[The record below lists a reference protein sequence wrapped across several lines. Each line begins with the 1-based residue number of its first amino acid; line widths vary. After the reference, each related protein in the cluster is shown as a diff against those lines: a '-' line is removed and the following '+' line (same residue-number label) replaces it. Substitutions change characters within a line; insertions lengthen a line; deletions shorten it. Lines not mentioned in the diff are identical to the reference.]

1 MSKSNILSAF
11 NDQFTQF
18 IEDVSVIFPEDPDV
32 KFAKKSFTLM
42 KSMNP
47 RLIATSWQ
55 TYVYVN
61 YKEQIDQGNFDFFV
75 NKDYSDDLS
84 TVGDS
89 KEIMEII
96 NRLRKP
102 ISNLSDDDK
111 KKTLKYLQNL
121 SKLSNMYSHM

>member
-18 IEDVSVIFPEDPDV
+18 IEDVSVIFPDDPDV

>member
-18 IEDVSVIFPEDPDV
+18 IEDVSVIFPDDPDV

-102 ISNLSDDDK
+102 ISNLCDDDK